1 MRYSA
6 VPYITHPLLRYALTL
21 AGIYLAARFSFV
33 WTAGRCYAVLTL
45 LLHHAPAQNVL
56 EFAFTHMFIICPLIG
71 LLLGLIL
78 LIRFPTMRA
87 PWVAAIPITVLAFKF
102 VTAPRASIFENRW
115 TLAWHEY
122 FGTDFFI
129 PWDGSVFDFR
139 ALESADFYRAIAQL
153 HY

>member
-56 EFAFTHMFIICPLIG
+56 EFAFTHMFIICSLVG

-115 TLAWHEY
+115 TLAWHEILWHR
-122 FGTDFFI
+122 F
-129 PWDGSVFDFR
+129 
-139 ALESADFYRAIAQL
+139 L
-153 HY
+153 HPMGRVGVRLPRVRKRRLLSRH